1 MLINEKQQMF
11 LNLRVLDGKSFDAIS
26 EEIDV
31 PVHVLKE
38 WSVVLIDNMEEMR
51 ADEIDR
57 ISSQSGMTSIQHYRN
72 LADIYKR
79 LKEELDKR
87 DFSGLPT
94 DKLYYLFNDV
104 HERFSQSMEMSD
116 DDWMD
121 YLNDDYDPDL
131 NE

>member
-11 LNLRVLDGKSFDAIS
+11 MRLRVLEGKSFDAVS
-26 EEIDV
+26 QEIDV

-38 WSVVLIDNMEEMR
+38 WSVALIDYIEEMR

-57 ISSQSGMTSIQHYRN
+57 ISSAAGINSLQHYRSM
-72 LADIYKR
+72 ADIYTR
-79 LKEELDKR
+79 LKNELDKR

-104 HERFSQSMEMSD
+104 QERFSHSLDMAD
-116 DDWMD
+116 DDWD
-121 YLNDDYDPDL
+121 
-131 NE
+131 EF